1 MSLETPLHR
10 VEGLGS
16 AHSGV
21 SHFWRER
28 VSAAALI
35 PLSIWFAV
43 SVLGL
48 SGAHYAATL
57 TFFSKP
63 LNGILMAAFV
73 VIALYHMVLGL
84 QMVIDDYVRS
94 AGGKILLM
102 LVARAF
108 ALACGALSLYAL
120 LEIARVF

>member
-1 MSLETPLHR
+1 VSLETPLHR

-21 SHFWRER
+21 THFWRER

-35 PLSIWFAV
+35 PLGIWFAF
-43 SVLGL
+43 SILGL
-48 SGAHYAATL
+48 AGARYASTL

-73 VIALYHMVLGL
+73 VIALYHMTLGL
-84 QMVIDDYVRS
+84 QMVIDDYVHS
-94 AGGKILLM
+94 PGGKVVLM
-102 LVARAF
+102 LAARAF
-108 ALACGALSLYAL
+108 AIACGALSLYAL

>member
-21 SHFWRER
+21 THFWRER
-28 VSAAALI
+28 VSGAALI
-35 PLSIWFAV
+35 PLGIWFAV

-48 SGAHYAATL
+48 CGARYAATL

-63 LNGILMAAFV
+63 LNGILMATFV
-73 VIALYHMVLGL
+73 VISFYHLTLGL
-84 QMVIDDYVRS
+84 QMVIDDYVHS
-94 AGGKILLM
+94 PGGKVVLM
-102 LVARAF
+102 LLARTF
-108 ALACGALSLYAL
+108 AITCGALSLYAL